1 MQNRRG
7 GVGWGKVGVVGTIR
21 SIRSLCVKDTSTVK
35 AARKVSPHWSQKT
48 ITQHC
53 LSLVPLFKVRVA
65 NQLAFRVTRAA
76 TSKMLNA
83 CYSKLRLLKT
93 LSEELTCNFK
103 REAYGFCMSIDEQ
116 NGKFFENPGI
126 ITTFAR
132 KLKTTGPIQYACR
145 NNNVSLGRF

>member
-1 MQNRRG
+1 MQNRWG
-7 GVGWGKVGVVGTIR
+7 GVGLGKGGGGGGGGGVVGTIR
-21 SIRSLCVKDTSTVK
+21 SIRSLWVKDTSTVA

-65 NQLAFRVTRAA
+65 NQLAFRVRRAA

-93 LSEELTCNFK
+93 LSEE
-103 REAYGFCMSIDEQ
+103 
-116 NGKFFENPGI
+116 
-126 ITTFAR
+126 
-132 KLKTTGPIQYACR
+132 
-145 NNNVSLGRF
+145 